1 MIYFFATFHSSLNLA
16 ISGEGKKK
24 IIEDEEKK
32 IERLKP
38 M

>member
-1 MIYFFATFHSSLNLA
+1 LA
-16 ISGEGKKK
+16 ILGEGKKK

-32 IERLKP
+32 IKRLKP